1 MGICFSDG
9 RSSHRKNDRSS
20 WSDPRVSR
28 GANVRR
34 RSSSLSPS
42 APSFSSKDS
51 LNSSIRS
58 ACLHSNRSHWKIE
71 LANAELEN
79 FQMDPQKI
87 NEIKMLRRA
96 SRASNTE
103 HLKRQYSHNQSL
115 TSDELQ
121 KTSTRELLGD
131 SHSKLSSEKSFHQ
144 NRERKESLCVP
155 NQFGSPTHSTTKS
168 LKDDESTL
176 SRSSDHGTTM
186 ERRASFSSRRGSKCS
201 RRGSTVI
208 NFDPR
213 EMPNVQTAKQN
224 LKSSKPTKSSLR
236 RPSIAI
242 DNKIITDY
250 DKLVAELK

>member
-1 MGICFSDG
+1 M
-9 RSSHRKNDRSS
+9 KNI
-20 WSDPRVSR
+20 

-34 RSSSLSPS
+34 RSSSLGPS
-42 APSFSSKDS
+42 APSSKDS

-103 HLKRQYSHNQSL
+103 HLKRQHSHNQSL

-131 SHSKLSSEKSFHQ
+131 SHSKLGFAHII
-144 NRERKESLCVP
+144 
-155 NQFGSPTHSTTKS
+155 GSRAFTQCLEMLFF
-168 LKDDESTL
+168 LKKT
-176 SRSSDHGTTM
+176 
-186 ERRASFSSRRGSKCS
+186 
-201 RRGSTVI
+201 
-208 NFDPR
+208 
-213 EMPNVQTAKQN
+213 Q
-224 LKSSKPTKSSLR
+224 
-236 RPSIAI
+236 
-242 DNKIITDY
+242 
-250 DKLVAELK
+250 

>member
-1 MGICFSDG
+1 
-9 RSSHRKNDRSS
+9 
-20 WSDPRVSR
+20 
-28 GANVRR
+28 
-34 RSSSLSPS
+34 
-42 APSFSSKDS
+42 
-51 LNSSIRS
+51 
-58 ACLHSNRSHWKIE
+58 
-71 LANAELEN
+71 
-79 FQMDPQKI
+79 
-87 NEIKMLRRA
+87 MLRRA

-131 SHSKLSSEKSFHQ
+131 SHSKLGFAHITGSRALTQCLEMLCFHKKPSKKLSSEKSFHQ

>member
-1 MGICFSDG
+1 M
-9 RSSHRKNDRSS
+9 
-20 WSDPRVSR
+20 
-28 GANVRR
+28 RR

-131 SHSKLSSEKSFHQ
+131 SHSKLGFAHITGSRALTQCLEMLCFHKKNQVKRSHQRKAFTRIENEKKVFA
-144 NRERKESLCVP
+144 
-155 NQFGSPTHSTTKS
+155 FPTNSVLQHILQQK
-168 LKDDESTL
+168 
-176 SRSSDHGTTM
+176 
-186 ERRASFSSRRGSKCS
+186 
-201 RRGSTVI
+201 V
-208 NFDPR
+208 
-213 EMPNVQTAKQN
+213 
-224 LKSSKPTKSSLR
+224 
-236 RPSIAI
+236 
-242 DNKIITDY
+242 
-250 DKLVAELK
+250 